1 MKLFEKK
8 RFQDGTRKIYFLG
21 LKIFKYKKVSN
32 KSEHNSIFGNSV
44 VCSTVYIAKPELLKL
59 GEYVFIGDYGR
70 IYNEKGGV
78 SIGSYAQIGEQILI
92 VTTNHN
98 YENAEKIPYDH
109 KTVHRPVI
117 IDDFVWIG
125 ARSTILSGCH
135 IEEGAIIGAGSVVTK
150 SVPKY
155 AIVAGNPAK
164 IIGYRNIKEFE
175 KLKKDKKF
183 YKTGKEKETEY
194 IYKDTKEYM
203 KNPAK

>member
-1 MKLFEKK
+1 MLFKKEKLSN
-8 RFQDGTRKIYFLG
+8 GTRKIF
-21 LKIFKYKKVSN
+21 IFGIKVFQYKKNSEN
-32 KSEHNSIFGNSV
+32 KYNFGNNV
-44 VCSTVYIAKPELLKL
+44 ICPTVYIARPDLLKL

-78 SIGSYAQIGEQILI
+78 SIGSYCQIGEQVLI

-135 IEEGAIIGAGSVVTK
+135 IEEGAIIGAGNIVTK

-155 AIVAGNPAK
+155 SIVAGNPAK

-194 IYKDTKEYM
+194 IYKNTKEYI
-203 KNPAK
+203 KNPVK